1 MDRFNLVIC
10 CALCMVTT
18 CGFPES
24 RKFKLKEESKGEIFV
39 GINQLRSELKILHRR
54 RVCKCRRKYSVD
66 ELTRRPVDCR
76 RFDCRRDDCRRFDML
91 PYFECFINLFYCNH
105 QRRIILRKQSC
116 NLKAL
121 IEVTQTTN

>member
-1 MDRFNLVIC
+1 
-10 CALCMVTT
+10 MVTT

-39 GINQLRSELKILHRR
+39 GINQLRSELKILHCR

-66 ELTRRPVDCR
+66 ELTSRPVDCR

-91 PYFECFINLFYCNH
+91 PFCCVNAMSYLMSESYLVDS
-105 QRRIILRKQSC
+105 RD
-116 NLKAL
+116 
-121 IEVTQTTN
+121 